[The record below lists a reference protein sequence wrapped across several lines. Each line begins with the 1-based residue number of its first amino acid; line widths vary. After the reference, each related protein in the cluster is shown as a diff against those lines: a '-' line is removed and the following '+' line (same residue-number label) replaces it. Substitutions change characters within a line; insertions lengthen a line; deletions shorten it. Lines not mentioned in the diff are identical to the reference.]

1 MVLAT
6 ALVVTLPASARAQAK
21 SPDQTPA
28 PSEQQPQITAPRA
41 LGNIAVDYPAQ
52 ATGDALVL
60 LELVVA
66 KDGRVE
72 TAQVVTGNLPFSD
85 TATRAARGWRFS
97 PATRDGAPVAAR
109 IRIEVRFSEP
119 PTEEAEPAPDADGPA
134 PRTVGLSG
142 DPKAGQAQPAQPVEV
157 VVQGERR
164 AAQST
169 RMSRA
174 EVRQLP
180 GAFGDPFRAIEV
192 MPGVT
197 PVASGLP
204 YFFVRGAP
212 PGNVGYFFD
221 DIPVPGL
228 YHVAAGPAVIHPAF
242 IDEVRLY
249 SGAYPAS
256 YGRLAGGIVTGSA
269 AQPEARFRG
278 EANVRLVDSGAFVEV
293 PFANGRGNA
302 MLAGRYSY
310 TGAVVSLLVPEVEI
324 GYWDYQARVQY
335 QLTDRDTLG
344 ILGFGAYDFLSAE
357 DDDGQTQDI
366 YDVTFHRY
374 DIRYDRALSP
384 TSAMRLATTLG
395 FDRSAA
401 GDGELELQAQSVR
414 NRFRYV
420 DQWNK
425 RVTFRSGADVHVA
438 RYDISLDEDENDG
451 GTNGGSGGGSPA
463 ELNPN
468 PLPGLPPRFA
478 FGTGGQDVTQARF
491 ASRNEVITGAWLDWV
506 LDLGAGVTLT
516 PGFRLD
522 LYTSDGVTRL
532 APEPRV
538 SVRFQVSERVALL
551 HDLGIAHQ
559 PPSFAI
565 PVPGLQGAA
574 KEGLQTGVQSSAGV
588 EADLGQDVTGSLTL
602 FQNVLFGLTDPLGL
616 FQLQRADPTVDN
628 EDRATSHSYGMEV
641 MLRRSLTK
649 RLGGFLSYT
658 LSRSSRAS
666 GRLEGPSSFDRT
678 HVFNIAMAY
687 DLGRAWRVG
696 WRGVVYS
703 GIPAEVAYAR
713 AARNPPRAE
722 PFYRLDWRL
731 EKRWRLGESGFWAL
745 VFEVLN
751 TTLNKETLEISCY
764 AYGCATESIGPVTI
778 PSIGLEASF

>member
-1 MVLAT
+1 M
-6 ALVVTLPASARAQAK
+6 VTLTVPALAQPDPPKPGQDAEAR
-21 SPDQTPA
+21 PVPTITP
-28 PSEQQPQITAPRA
+28 PRA
-41 LGNIAVDYPAQ
+41 LGSIAVDYPQ
-52 ATGDALVL
+52 VATGDSLVL
-60 LELVVA
+60 LELVIAKEGSVA
-66 KDGRVE
+66 SVS
-72 TAQVVTGNLPFSD
+72 VVTGNQPFSE
-85 TATRAARGWRFS
+85 AAVNAAKTWRFS
-97 PATRDGAPVAAR
+97 PAMRGGVAVASR
-109 IRIEVRFSEP
+109 IRMEVRFTEP
-119 PTEEAEPAPDADGPA
+119 PRQEPEPEQEE
-134 PRTVGLSG
+134 TVTGVSDQEQSAKSL
-142 DPKAGQAQPAQPVEV
+142 EV
-157 VVQGERR
+157 VVEGERR
-164 AAQST
+164 RSKVG
-169 RMSRA
+169 RMTRA

-180 GAFGDPFRAIEV
+180 GAFGDPFRAVEV

-256 YGRLAGGIVTGSA
+256 YGRISGGIVTGSA
-269 AQPEARFRG
+269 AQPEGRFRG
-278 EANVRLVDSGAFVEV
+278 EANVRLVDSGAFVET

-324 GYWDYQARVQY
+324 GYWDYQGRVQY
-335 QLTDRDTLG
+335 KLTERDTLG
-344 ILGFGAYDFLSAE
+344 VFGFGAYDFLSAE
-357 DDDGQTQDI
+357 DDDGETQDI
-366 YDVTFHRY
+366 YDVTFHRL
-374 DIRYDRALSP
+374 DMRYDRALSAD
-384 TSAMRLATTLG
+384 SAMRLATTLG

-401 GDGELELQAQSVR
+401 GDGELELRAQSVR
-414 NRFRYV
+414 NRLAYV
-420 DQWNK
+420 NRWSK
-425 RVTFRSGADVHVA
+425 RVQFRSGADVSVA
-438 RYDISLDEDENDG
+438 RYDILIDQDDADG
-451 GTNGGSGGGSPA
+451 AGGDGPPT

-468 PLPGLPPRFA
+468 PLPGLPPRFSTPLP
-478 FGTGGQDVTQARF
+478 GEDVTQARF
-491 ASRNEVITGAWLDWV
+491 ASRSEVITGAWLDWV
-506 LDLGAGVTLT
+506 LDLGSGVTLT

-522 LYTSDGVTRL
+522 LYTSDGVTQV

-538 SVRFQVSERVALL
+538 AARFQVSERVALL

-574 KEGLQTGVQSSAGV
+574 KEGLQTGVQSSAGAEV
-588 EADLGQDVTGSLTL
+588 DLGDDVTGSLTL

-616 FQLQRADPTVDN
+616 FQLQRADPGVDN
-628 EDRATSHSYGMEV
+628 EDRATSHSYGLELL
-641 MLRRSLTK
+641 LRRSLTK
-649 RLGGFLSYT
+649 RLGGFMSYT
-658 LSRSSRAS
+658 LSRSTRAS
-666 GRLEGPSSFDRT
+666 GRLEGPSSFDRR

-713 AARNPPRAE
+713 AARNPPRSA

-731 EKRWRLGESGFWAL
+731 EKRWRLGETGFWAL

-764 AYGCATESIGPVTI
+764 AYGCETETIGPVTI